1 MVCMYVY
8 VCVCVCAVFS
18 PVRQRSYTFHT
29 SLHYNQ
35 FGGRLNISFE
45 ASLCQVSEL
54 KCTYNFHIFQQNLSL
69 IQRLLLLIS
78 LIYPNHNC
86 ICYNNVEAVLV
97 LALYCDSAGK
107 RAALPPHQVEPLYF
121 TNICSLIME
130 QITNTINMGYYEW
143 SYHYLHNSSYKL
155 PSASL
160 IPFKS

>member
-1 MVCMYVY
+1 MSVGFTQLQIYGVY

-54 KCTYNFHIFQQNLSL
+54 KCTYNFHILKQNLSL

-78 LIYPNHNC
+78 LIYQNHNC

-121 TNICSLIME
+121 TNICMFSHHG
-130 QITNTINMGYYEW
+130 TNNKYNKNGI
-143 SYHYLHNSSYKL
+143 L
-155 PSASL
+155 
-160 IPFKS
+160 